1 MRVCRVLGAMALLL
15 VGLSARAEI
24 YRCDGAFGEP
34 SYGHRPC
41 REGLSQAVPLGLN
54 RKVEGAGLRASE
66 RAWLRERERQRAARE
81 KKRPKRSVKTQSG
94 TREAEIQQAHRC
106 RTKRRA
112 LDAVKRELRRGY
124 KPAKGERLRERRR
137 AYADYIAAFC
147 S

>member
-1 MRVCRVLGAMALLL
+1 MALLM

-34 SYGHRPC
+34 SYSQRPC
-41 REGLSQAVPLGLN
+41 REGPSQAVLQTPT
-54 RKVEGAGLRASE
+54 RFAEGAGLRASE
-66 RAWLRERERQRAARE
+66 RAWLQEREQQRAAQ
-81 KKRPKRSVKTQSG
+81 KKRPKRSVKTPSEMRQAQS
-94 TREAEIQQAHRC
+94 RQAYRC

-124 KPAKGERLRERRR
+124 KPAKGERLRARRR

>member
-1 MRVCRVLGAMALLL
+1 MRVRYVLGAMALLL

-34 SYGHRPC
+34 SYSHRPC
-41 REGLSQAVPLGLN
+41 REGSSQAVPLGPT
-54 RKVEGAGLRASE
+54 RDAEGAGLRASE
-66 RAWLRERERQRAARE
+66 RAWLREREQQRAAQ
-81 KKRPKRSVKTQSG
+81 KKRPKRSVKTQSE
-94 TREAEIQQAHRC
+94 TRQAEIRQAYRC

-124 KPAKGERLRERRR
+124 KPAKGERLRARRR
-137 AYADYIAAFC
+137 AHADYIATFC

>member
-1 MRVCRVLGAMALLL
+1 MRVTCVLGAMALLL

-34 SYGHRPC
+34 SYSHRPC
-41 REGLSQAVPLGLN
+41 REGSSQAVPQAPTRN
-54 RKVEGAGLRASE
+54 AEGAGLRASE
-66 RAWLRERERQRAARE
+66 RAWLREREQQRAAQ
-81 KKRPKRSVKTQSG
+81 KKRPKRSGMTQSKM
-94 TREAEIQQAHRC
+94 RQAESQQAYRC

-124 KPAKGERLRERRR
+124 KPAKGDRLRARRR
-137 AYADYIAAFC
+137 AYADYIATFC

>member
-1 MRVCRVLGAMALLL
+1 MRVRCVLGAMALLMA
-15 VGLSARAEI
+15 GLSARAEI

-34 SYGHRPC
+34 SYSHRPC
-41 REGLSQAVPLGLN
+41 REGSSQAVPQGLTRN
-54 RKVEGAGLRASE
+54 AGGAGLRASE
-66 RAWLRERERQRAARE
+66 RAWLREREQQRAAR
-81 KKRPKRSVKTQSG
+81 KKRPKRSVKTQSE
-94 TREAEIQQAHRC
+94 TRQAETRQAYRC

>member
-1 MRVCRVLGAMALLL
+1 MRIRCVLGAMALLL

-34 SYGHRPC
+34 SYSHRPC
-41 REGLSQAVPLGLN
+41 REGSHQAVPLGPIGN
-54 RKVEGAGLRASE
+54 AEGAGLRASE
-66 RAWLRERERQRAARE
+66 RAWLREREQQRAAP
-81 KKRPKRSVKTQSG
+81 KKRTKRSAKTQSE
-94 TREAEIQQAHRC
+94 TRQAEIQQAYRC